1 MYSIPFFRKHTP
13 SCTLVRESGQAA
25 ASEKLSRD
33 HTYCF
38 PAVCHD
44 KLQELEGRCASL
56 TKDLAQAL
64 EELNHYKKT
73 KPRMS
78 VKHIKDDEDKVH

>member
-1 MYSIPFFRKHTP
+1 MNSFHT
-13 SCTLVRESGQAA
+13 
-25 ASEKLSRD
+25 EKNLS
-33 HTYCF
+33 YC
-38 PAVCHD
+38 
-44 KLQELEGRCASL
+44 LGRCASL

-64 EELNHYKKT
+64 EELDHYKKT